1 MEDIKVIREEFR
13 KYLYKQ
19 VTDNELS
26 KVDADTQYSDADYP
40 RKHADELGIN
50 YWESFKNNQSFE
62 NMLAILNKN
71 FQQNGKSPSS
81 FSPYKRALINFRNFI
96 DEHYSGVDN
105 LIDKFS
111 SLSTNSYE
119 QLIISYLEI
128 YGKTTIDELFE
139 YISSIKNTG
148 KTGKR
153 YLREVVTNR
162 YQGSDIFEYD
172 NPFVWL
178 KNNDKVDC
186 TIPEEL
192 NENIKYTEGTSK
204 TIVVNAYE
212 RNAKAKK
219 ACIEC
224 YGNDYKCQICG
235 FKFADKYGAE
245 FKNKIHVHHIKPISE
260 IGKEYKIDPKKD
272 LLPVCPN
279 CHMILHSK
287 GNGQTYSVEEVKTM
301 LKNNL

>member
-1 MEDIKVIREEFR
+1 MEDIKAIRDEFR
-13 KYLYKQ
+13 KYLKEQ
-19 VTDNELS
+19 AKLKGLS
-26 KVDADTQYSDADYP
+26 KKDTDTQYSDADYP
-40 RKHADELGIN
+40 RKHADELGID
-50 YWESFKNNQSFE
+50 YWKSFKNDQEFE
-62 NMLAILNKN
+62 NMLLSIHKK
-71 FQQNGKSPSS
+71 FTKTSS
-81 FSPYKRALINFRNFI
+81 FSPYKRALNSFRNFI
-96 DEHYSGVDN
+96 NEHYAGVDN

-119 QLIISYLEI
+119 QLIISYLETH
-128 YGKTTIDELFE
+128 GKTTIDELFE

-178 KNNDKVDC
+178 KYNDKVDC

-219 ACIEC
+219 ACIEY

-245 FKNKIHVHHIKPISE
+245 FKKKIHVHHIKPISE

>member
-1 MEDIKVIREEFR
+1 MEDIEKIRKEFR
-13 KYLYKQ
+13 NYLKEQ
-19 VTDNELS
+19 AKLKGLS
-26 KVDADTQYSDADYP
+26 KKDTDTQYSDADYP
-40 RKHADELGIN
+40 RKHADELGID
-50 YWESFKNNQSFE
+50 YWKSFKNDQEF
-62 NMLAILNKN
+62 KN
-71 FQQNGKSPSS
+71 LLLIIHKKFTKTSS
-81 FSPYKRALINFRNFI
+81 FSPYKRALNSFRNFI
-96 DEHYSGVDN
+96 NERYLGVDN
-105 LIDKFS
+105 LIDKFT
-111 SLSTNSYE
+111 SLSVNSYE

-128 YGKTTIDELFE
+128 HGKTTIDELFE

-186 TIPEEL
+186 TLPEEL
-192 NENIKYTEGTSK
+192 NENIKYIEGTSK

-212 RNAKAKK
+212 RNVKAKK
-219 ACIEC
+219 ACIEY

-245 FKNKIHVHHIKPISE
+245 FRNKIHVHHIKPISE

-272 LLPVCPN
+272 LIPVCPN

-287 GNGQTYSVEEVKTM
+287 GNGQTYSVEEVKAM

>member
-1 MEDIKVIREEFR
+1 MEDIKVIRENFR
-13 KYLYKQ
+13 EYLYKL
-19 VTDNELS
+19 VADNKLS

-128 YGKTTIDELFE
+128 HGKTTIDELFE

-219 ACIEC
+219 ACIEY